1 MVLRKPYAFLIRH
14 FKAIHIILVILM
26 GFLVYKM
33 YNMSS
38 FLGPYLEAGE
48 YGVVSGVAGKYVG
61 FFGLLIPI
69 IIIFLLGS
77 IAYLLKRK
85 EKPIKYYLIT
95 MLIYFIELITMI
107 VGFTIFTSI
116 EQGTVNS
123 TLASIFNDL
132 VKALAVLPL
141 PFMLISLV
149 RGVGFNVKQFN
160 FKKDLIELH
169 IEEGDSEEFEL
180 EMEFDNENLKARI
193 NRRIRFIRYVY
204 LENKKVFF
212 GVFIFVILVIAILV
226 IKYLTSI
233 EHIYTTKEH
242 YKSSGIDFVVNNSY
256 ITNRDCSGREI
267 KAGKYYVIIN
277 MTGNNKTKNDQKLL
291 MDYMYLKVD
300 GHKQYN
306 PTDSYI
312 DEFSDFGN
320 RMTSDTYIPAKTTMT
335 FNLVFEID
343 SKYKD
348 IKKVRFD
355 HIKSFKQNL
364 DGSYKYAKVNLWPK
378 RFKEE
383 QTINTVKLE
392 KKLDFK
398 GSLVE
403 GTSLVINSAEVG
415 TNFNYKYT
423 KTIGGKEKEFTK
435 NIFPTEISRYRKAI
449 IKLDAK
455 LTKNDNLNSKIY
467 DSFYEKFALIEY
479 EDNGIMRYGKSYIID
494 LTKDDGYTYLE
505 VNYEALNSNKVNL
518 VFTIRDKVY
527 KYTIIEKDVNK
538 K

>member
-1 MVLRKPYAFLIRH
+1 
-14 FKAIHIILVILM
+14 M

-267 KAGKYYVIIN
+267 KAGKYYVII
-277 MTGNNKTKNDQKLL
+277 
-291 MDYMYLKVD
+291 
-300 GHKQYN
+300 
-306 PTDSYI
+306 I
-312 DEFSDFGN
+312 C
-320 RMTSDTYIPAKTTMT
+320 I
-335 FNLVFEID
+335 
-343 SKYKD
+343 
-348 IKKVRFD
+348 
-355 HIKSFKQNL
+355 
-364 DGSYKYAKVNLWPK
+364 
-378 RFKEE
+378 
-383 QTINTVKLE
+383 
-392 KKLDFK
+392 
-398 GSLVE
+398 
-403 GTSLVINSAEVG
+403 
-415 TNFNYKYT
+415 
-423 KTIGGKEKEFTK
+423 
-435 NIFPTEISRYRKAI
+435 
-449 IKLDAK
+449 
-455 LTKNDNLNSKIY
+455 
-467 DSFYEKFALIEY
+467 
-479 EDNGIMRYGKSYIID
+479 
-494 LTKDDGYTYLE
+494 
-505 VNYEALNSNKVNL
+505 
-518 VFTIRDKVY
+518 
-527 KYTIIEKDVNK
+527 
-538 K
+538 

>member
-1 MVLRKPYAFLIRH
+1 
-14 FKAIHIILVILM
+14 
-26 GFLVYKM
+26 
-33 YNMSS
+33 
-38 FLGPYLEAGE
+38 
-48 YGVVSGVAGKYVG
+48 
-61 FFGLLIPI
+61 
-69 IIIFLLGS
+69 
-77 IAYLLKRK
+77 
-85 EKPIKYYLIT
+85 
-95 MLIYFIELITMI
+95 
-107 VGFTIFTSI
+107 
-116 EQGTVNS
+116 
-123 TLASIFNDL
+123 
-132 VKALAVLPL
+132 
-141 PFMLISLV
+141 
-149 RGVGFNVKQFN
+149 
-160 FKKDLIELH
+160 
-169 IEEGDSEEFEL
+169 
-180 EMEFDNENLKARI
+180 
-193 NRRIRFIRYVY
+193 
-204 LENKKVFF
+204 
-212 GVFIFVILVIAILV
+212 
-226 IKYLTSI
+226 
-233 EHIYTTKEH
+233 
-242 YKSSGIDFVVNNSY
+242 
-256 ITNRDCSGREI
+256 
-267 KAGKYYVIIN
+267 
-277 MTGNNKTKNDQKLL
+277 
-291 MDYMYLKVD
+291 MYLKVD

-403 GTSLVINSAEVG
+403 CTSLVINSAEVG

>member
-415 TNFNYKYT
+415 TNFNY
-423 KTIGGKEKEFTK
+423 
-435 NIFPTEISRYRKAI
+435 
-449 IKLDAK
+449 
-455 LTKNDNLNSKIY
+455 LTFC
-467 DSFYEKFALIEY
+467 FYSL
-479 EDNGIMRYGKSYIID
+479 
-494 LTKDDGYTYLE
+494 
-505 VNYEALNSNKVNL
+505 
-518 VFTIRDKVY
+518 
-527 KYTIIEKDVNK
+527 
-538 K
+538 